1 MQQLSKLLFYRGDRF
16 IFEVFCRAIPTVS
29 YANALLDIKADVA
42 FDLIDK
48 ILSAIFKVYQ
58 LLPHSQLISMDITAT
73 LNEIATLSV
82 EDRIRIVQ
90 AIWDSIAAEQVY
102 PDLTNA
108 QKQELDRRTAD
119 YNSNPDNVL
128 TWEEIKASIKGQQ

>member
-1 MQQLSKLLFYRGDRF
+1 MSTTGYIYATYTTDNRF
-16 IFEVFCRAIPTVS
+16 IFQVFCKAI
-29 YANALLDIKADVA
+29 ALLGIKADVT

-58 LLPHSQLISMDITAT
+58 LLPHSKLISMNITAT

-82 EDRIRIVQ
+82 EDRILIVQ
-90 AIWDSIAAEQVY
+90 GIWDSIAAEQVY
-102 PDLTNA
+102 PDLTDA

-119 YNSNPDNVL
+119 YDSNPDNVL